1 MTCMPRFARS
11 LLFTLLLAASGLAGG
26 AGTVASLDDH
36 RCETPPAGQRPAAV
50 AEPGEAVRIAFVGD
64 TLLADAAQ
72 PSLDRF
78 GYSWPLA
85 RVFTLLDADEVVANL
100 EGPLTERTEAYARR
114 GPWSYNA
121 RPASAEAL
129 ASVGI
134 TVAGLANNHA
144 MDRGPEGLDDTIE
157 ALAATGVASVGAGS
171 DAEAAIAPVILDT
184 RQGQIAIVALGDHY
198 GSRRIA
204 TGTRAG
210 GATYAP
216 CQIVRAADAARASG
230 AHLLVGFVHWGANY
244 SEVQPA
250 QRALARLFVDAGYDL
265 VVGHGPHVVQPVE
278 VIDGVPVIYSLGNFV
293 FGTPGRFSGR
303 FPGYG
308 LIATVEVSAGALRA
322 VELRCIV
329 TDNDR
334 VAFQPHV
341 CPADEELLVLDEALA
356 DTATLRRGQRL
367 ELPAPRSAD
376 GADHSGR
383 TASSRIQGS

>member
-1 MTCMPRFARS
+1 MPRFVRRLS
-11 LLFTLLLAASGLAGG
+11 LTLLLAAAGVAGG

-36 RCETPPAGQRPAAV
+36 RCETPPAGLRSAAP

-78 GYSWPLA
+78 GYAWPFG
-85 RVFTLLDADEVVANL
+85 RVFSLLDADEVVANL

-129 ASVGI
+129 ARVGV

-144 MDRGPEGLDDTIE
+144 MDRGPEGLDDTVE
-157 ALAATGVASVGAGS
+157 VLAAAGIASTGAGV
-171 DAEAAIAPVILDT
+171 DVEVAIAPVMLDT
-184 RQGQIAIVALGDHY
+184 RQGRVAIVALGDHY
-198 GSRRIA
+198 GSRRTA
-204 TGTRAG
+204 TDAQAG
-210 GATYAP
+210 GATYTP
-216 CQIVRAADAARASG
+216 CQIVRAADEARAAG
-230 AHLLVGFVHWGANY
+230 AHLVVGFVHWGSNY
-244 SEVQPA
+244 SEVQPS

-265 VVGHGPHVVQPVE
+265 VVGHGPHVAQPVE
-278 VIDGVPVIYSLGNFV
+278 VIDGVPVLYSLGNFV

-308 LIATVEVSAGALRA
+308 LIATAEVSAGALQA
-322 VELRCIV
+322 IDLRCIV

-341 CPADEELLVLDEALA
+341 CPADEATRVLDEVLA
-356 DTATLRRGQRL
+356 EVATLRRGQRI
-367 ELPAPRSAD
+367 ELTSQGTDD
-376 GADHSGR
+376 GADR
-383 TASSRIQGS
+383 